1 MAFGFFKK
9 AETADLIFHNGHI
22 YTQDHTLPWADAV
35 ACIGDKIL
43 GVGSLD
49 GMDEIIDEHTRLVD
63 LDGKFLFPGFIDV
76 HRSPVL
82 KVFDGRFI
90 DLSECFSP
98 EDILDAVAEWA
109 EDNPEDEIIFG
120 YGYSENLK
128 PEDTEDNP
136 FASAEF
142 LSEACVERPVLLLC
156 ASGVDCWTNRAAD
169 EIIASTAE
177 EEYVQT
183 ITVAYVL
190 NLLIPFD
197 FEQIEEDVKQ
207 EIEDLADH
215 GFTSVLNLGTP
226 DYFESLYQDSI
237 IGLYNEGEIRQRFFG
252 SYYMNR
258 PLVPKPLIK
267 RLMNRK
273 TTCLELNGVLN
284 ANMLNLYL
292 DNASSPVPFSQD
304 ALNTILAEVSD
315 KNFNIFVEAVDRED
329 MLMAY
334 DAFEF
339 IRAKGYK
346 NNFVIASDYTLTA
359 EEASIRSS
367 SSEVIA
373 TCGTNLLSDR
383 SIYSHAASAEDVI
396 NELTI
401 NAARIIG
408 VQDSLGSIKSGMLA
422 DFAIF
427 DENPLD
433 CEIKLIP
440 RLHACMTVLS
450 GNIVYDAENENDMEM
465 FTLMMSQQY

>member
-1 MAFGFFKK
+1 
-9 AETADLIFHNGHI
+9 
-22 YTQDHTLPWADAV
+22 
-35 ACIGDKIL
+35 
-43 GVGSLD
+43 
-49 GMDEIIDEHTRLVD
+49 
-63 LDGKFLFPGFIDV
+63 
-76 HRSPVL
+76 
-82 KVFDGRFI
+82 
-90 DLSECFSP
+90 
-98 EDILDAVAEWA
+98 
-109 EDNPEDEIIFG
+109 
-120 YGYSENLK
+120 
-128 PEDTEDNP
+128 
-136 FASAEF
+136 
-142 LSEACVERPVLLLC
+142 
-156 ASGVDCWTNRAAD
+156 
-169 EIIASTAE
+169 
-177 EEYVQT
+177 
-183 ITVAYVL
+183 
-190 NLLIPFD
+190 
-197 FEQIEEDVKQ
+197 
-207 EIEDLADH
+207 
-215 GFTSVLNLGTP
+215 
-226 DYFESLYQDSI
+226 
-237 IGLYNEGEIRQRFFG
+237 
-252 SYYMNR
+252 
-258 PLVPKPLIK
+258 
-267 RLMNRK
+267 
-273 TTCLELNGVLN
+273 
-284 ANMLNLYL
+284 MLNLYL

-315 KNFNIFVEAVDRED
+315 KNFDIFVEAVDRED